1 MNGDHLGTSSRAR
14 LSKKAALKWMPSAG
28 VLHRYYGNLP
38 KKKIQEIANGP
49 ALQDFIVKSPNQIKK
64 VDFFAKRRCLPLPPW
79 IRKPTIPTPQSYN
92 KLKND
97 LRSLNLNTNVSM
109 FVKQH
114 NAQTSVNVGEVN
126 LVLSCPMPDPDEPIN
141 TAIALAKWGLDCV
154 VLTSVNRDDLL
165 DGGSSHFA
173 KIVREIKKRKLLML
187 VETLTPDFQ
196 ENKDAIAAV
205 VNGRVDVYSH
215 NVVTVKNLQRYD
227 HDKINCRLLNAGEL
241 YLKYLV
247 HKRNTTN
254 KSD

>member
-64 VDFFAKRRCLPLPPW
+64 VDFFAKRRYLPLPPW

-97 LRSLNLNTNVSM
+97 LRSLNLNTLTLVM
-109 FVKQH
+109 MVL
-114 NAQTSVNVGEVN
+114 EWI
-126 LVLSCPMPDPDEPIN
+126 VLSCPMPDPDEPIN

-205 VNGRVDVYSH
+205 VNGRVNS
-215 NVVTVKNLQRYD
+215 
-227 HDKINCRLLNAGEL
+227 I
-241 YLKYLV
+241 
-247 HKRNTTN
+247 
-254 KSD
+254 